1 MTAGGP
7 RTAERVAPSRH
18 SALYWTVAD
27 SLVMAR
33 RQLIRIPRSPEE
45 LFIATLEPVLLVVA
59 FRYIFGGAIAVPGT
73 SYVNY
78 LMGGMLV
85 MAAMFGS
92 YNTGVGVVT
101 DLQRGLVDRF
111 RSLPMARSAVLT
123 GRVLADLARSAF
135 IIVVV
140 WAVGLLVGFR
150 PEGTI
155 EDWAAALALLL
166 LCSFTLIWLSLLTGL
181 LLSSAEAVQS
191 AESSWFFLLIFISGA
206 FVPTASMPDWL
217 RPIAEHQPISV
228 LIDAVRGFVVGQP
241 DSSATLQ
248 ATVWLVALLVLLIP
262 LSLWA
267 YDRHTAR

>member
-1 MTAGGP
+1 
-7 RTAERVAPSRH
+7 
-18 SALYWTVAD
+18 
-27 SLVMAR
+27 MAR

-123 GRVLADLARSAF
+123 GRVLADMVRSAF

-140 WAVGLLVGFR
+140 WVVGLLVGFR
-150 PEGTI
+150 PEGTTL
-155 EDWAAALALLL
+155 DWAGAMALLL
-166 LCSFTLIWLSLLTGL
+166 LCSFTLIWLSMLTGL
-181 LLSSAEAVQS
+181 VLSSAEAVQS
-191 AESSWFFLLIFISGA
+191 AESSWLFLLIFISGA
-206 FVPTASMPDWL
+206 FVPTSGMPDWL
-217 RPIAEHQPISV
+217 RPIAERQPISV
-228 LIDAVRGFVVGQP
+228 IIDAVRGFVVGPP
-241 DSSATLQ
+241 DMTAALQ
-248 ATVWLVALLVLLIP
+248 ATAWLVALLIVLIP

-267 YDRHTAR
+267 YDRRTAR